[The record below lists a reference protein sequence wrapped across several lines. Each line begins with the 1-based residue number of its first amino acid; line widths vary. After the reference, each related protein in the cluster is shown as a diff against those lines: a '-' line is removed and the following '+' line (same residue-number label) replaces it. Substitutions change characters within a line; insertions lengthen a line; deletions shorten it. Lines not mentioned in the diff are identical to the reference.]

1 MNKSCVF
8 LIIFGD
14 YSSGN
19 FALLLFRHFKLSGV
33 QPMKHFLLLF
43 ILSTFVIAQQN
54 PDYDWIFSQN
64 KFIGNII
71 ADVDLNANYNFSNTD
86 ASYSSNDQ
94 NQIQFSIDPA
104 YKWLHP
110 KPFGTSMGIV
120 KIWDQNNIYFAG
132 SAGTFIK
139 TTDGGQ
145 TFSFNTYAGIPNA
158 APNIL
163 TNDLYGAHFIDMNNF
178 YFCGVWGITKT
189 TDGGQNFQEVGAGYF
204 SSATLRAIQFLD
216 ANNGYVVGTSAA
228 KMSKTTDGGLTWT
241 VDPTLPSTTFYD
253 IEAFTTQRIV
263 LASATSS
270 GGNVRV
276 TSDGG
281 GTWNVAVAGTGTVFS
296 LAFFDS
302 LIGFAGS
309 SSGRGFKTTDGGLTW
324 TQLTS
329 MNAPTSATFYDIFIK
344 GSEVYFVEDDSL
356 LYVTA
361 DSGQTFSKR
370 RYLALGQST
379 QIMRASDFNDSTI
392 FVVGD
397 NGYLFKSTNNG
408 LSWTSPSNIVVSGI
422 LRGVWGNQTGKLIA
436 VGSNSPNQVM
446 VSENFGETFT
456 PVALSVSAADIRG
469 FYMLNS
475 SKGFAVGNTGRI
487 WKTTDGGYTW
497 ELYVASTAAFSDVAF
512 LNNQFGVTSG
522 NNGNI
527 FKTTDGGDSWINI
540 SNTGSTAGFNGV
552 AIVDTNTILVAG
564 SNVVYKT
571 TNGGNNWTLISP
583 GVSVAPI
590 SRIRML
596 DANKGYIIGA
606 SGTSGV
612 GYVFRTT
619 DGGNNWTNINFPY
632 TDNMLYDFAFR
643 SEFDF
648 VIVGAGGGVFHT
660 TDDGLSW
667 QQYNLGLPNAGL
679 SQVLGVSFLGE
690 DTLMVGGIGTS
701 LVKVALDPVVPVE
714 LTSFTA
720 SVTNNSIRL
729 TWTTATEINNRGF
742 QIERK
747 LSTNDE
753 WNILGFLPGAGTST
767 ESRTYVYDDLN
778 INTGSYNYRIRQF
791 DFDGTSSVYNLP
803 ETVEFGAPINFELSQ
818 NYPNPFNPNT
828 VISYRLPV
836 SGIVT
841 LKVFDILGNEVAI
854 LADEVKAAGYHSVEF
869 NAAGLSSG
877 VYFYSIKTKGFF
889 EVKKMTL
896 IK

>member
-1 MNKSCVF
+1 MKKLLIF
-8 LIIFGD
+8 IIF
-14 YSSGN
+14 ST
-19 FALLLFRHFKLSGV
+19 
-33 QPMKHFLLLF
+33 
-43 ILSTFVIAQQN
+43 ILIAQQN
-54 PDYDWIFSQN
+54 PNYDWILAPFENPQHFN
-64 KFIGNII
+64 EG
-71 ADVDLNANYNFSNTD
+71 DLENEAFYNSKQVTEINNSKITEKINTENYIS
-86 ASYSSNDQ
+86 
-94 NQIQFSIDPA
+94 
-104 YKWLHP
+104 YKWVHP
-110 KPFGTSMGIV
+110 KPFGTSMGVV
-120 KIWDQNNIYFAG
+120 KVWNNNTAYFFG

-145 TFSFNTYAGIPNA
+145 TFQFNNFAGVPN
-158 APNIL
+158 PLPSNL
-163 TNDLYGAHFIDMNNF
+163 TNDIYGAHFFDMNNF
-178 YFCGVWGITKT
+178 YLCGVWGITKT
-189 TDGGQNFQEVGAGYF
+189 TNGGQTFQEVGAGNF

-241 VDPTLPSTTFYD
+241 VDQTLPSTTFYD
-253 IEAFTTQRIV
+253 IKAFTTQRIV

-270 GGNVRV
+270 GGNIR
-276 TSDGG
+276 TTTNGG
-281 GTWNVAVAGTGTVFS
+281 SNWNVAAAGNGTIFS

-324 TQLTS
+324 SQLTS
-329 MNAPTSATFYDIFIK
+329 MNAPTTATFYDIFIK
-344 GSEVYFVEDDSL
+344 GTEVYFVEDDSL

-370 RYLALGQST
+370 RYLGLGQST
-379 QIMRASDFNDSTI
+379 QIMRAGDFSDSTI

-408 LSWTSPSNIVVSGI
+408 QSWTSQSNIVVSGI
-422 LRGVWGNQTGKLIA
+422 LRGVWGNQTGKLIV

-456 PVALSVSAADIRG
+456 PVALSVAAADIRG

-497 ELYVASTAAFSDVAF
+497 DLFVASTAAFSDVTF
-512 LNNQFGVTSG
+512 LNNQFGVASG
-522 NNGNI
+522 NNGII

-571 TNGGNNWTLISP
+571 TNGGTNWFQVNP
-583 GVSVAPI
+583 GVSASPI

-632 TDNMLYDFAFR
+632 SNNMLYDVAFR
-643 SEFDF
+643 TEFDF
-648 VIVGAGGGVFHT
+648 VLVGAEGGVFHT
-660 TDDGLSW
+660 TDNGLSW
-667 QQYNLGLPNAGL
+667 KQYNLGLLMTGT
-679 SQVLGVSFLGE
+679 SQVLGVSFLGQ
-690 DTLMVGGIGTS
+690 DTLIVGGAGAS
-701 LVKVALDPVVPVE
+701 LLKVSLNPIIPVE
-714 LTSFTA
+714 LSSFSA
-720 SVTNNSIRL
+720 LVSGNNVKL
-729 TWTTATEINNRGF
+729 NWTTATELNNQGF
-742 QIERK
+742 EIERK
-747 LSTNDE
+747 SSDSE
-753 WNILGFLPGAGTST
+753 QWIKLGFIQGSGTST
-767 ESRTYVYDDLN
+767 EPKSYFYEDLN
-778 INTGSYNYRIRQF
+778 LKSGSYNYRLRQI
-791 DFDGTSSVYNLP
+791 DYDGTINVYNLS
-803 ETVEFGAPINFELSQ
+803 ETINIGVIDRFELLQ
-818 NYPNPFNPNT
+818 NFPNPFNPST
-828 VISYRLPV
+828 KISWQSPV
-836 SGIVT
+836 GSRQV
-841 LKVFDILGNEVAI
+841 LKVYDILGNEVAT
-854 LADEVKAAGYHSVEF
+854 LVDEYREAGRYEVEF
-869 NAAGLSSG
+869 NASDLSSG
-877 VYFYSIKTKGFF
+877 IYFYKLTMGSFSET
-889 EVKKMTL
+889 KKMTL